1 MCDVWKEIRQEGIEQ
16 GIEQGVD
23 QERVKNAL
31 ILLTDG
37 EPLPLIMKL
46 CGFSVDQLRSL
57 AHKNNIDYPF

>member
-1 MCDVWKEIRQEGIEQ
+1 MCDVWKEIRQEAWQEARQ
-16 GIEQGVD
+16 ETLD